1 MIFNG
6 RAATSLVMLA
16 IFAAMTAIGLGYPE
30 KARMMP
36 LLVGIPGT
44 ILALAQLI
52 RDIRFPTV
60 EALTEETIAER
71 RREIAMFAWL
81 ALFLAGVMGFGFLYA
96 APILVFAFMRFGQ
109 KESWTVALAGGIG
122 AWVVL
127 YGIFTRLLE
136 LFLFEGL
143 LLPLLTG

>member
-36 LLVGIPGT
+36 LLVGVPGT

-60 EALTEETIAER
+60 EALTEETIAEG
-71 RREIAMFAWL
+71 RREITMFAWL
-81 ALFLAGVMGFGFLYA
+81 ALFLAGVMSFGFLYA
-96 APILVFAFMRFGQ
+96 APVLVFAFMRFGQ
-109 KESWTVALAGGIG
+109 KESWTVALAGGFG